1 MSERFQSVAS
11 RYQPLI
17 DPLIEAFNGQMDA
30 LQQMPIVIYTTKV
43 MQRLSLQINEFSKF
57 IELEAQLRLIL
68 RQTLQKTDRLVK
80 QLAQDLKGSLN
91 VPGKPTVVLDWAG
104 GRLEWLQR
112 LPFTWETF
120 DTLPRFRELPLLRG
134 IAKARRNLL
143 REMDY
148 TQLYFSVMNAFA
160 TYKPLRLRSILP
172 PFGSHAFIAG
182 TQHYMTFDGRHYDF
196 AGECSYLLV
205 SDFFRNDFSV
215 VVNYESV
222 KGASKVT
229 RKSITILSDGR
240 KVEVDSS
247 NFRVTVNGRKI
258 EMPLSYEGTNIW
270 RDGQRVLVTNERGYR
285 IDCNL
290 YRDTCSVHVPGWS
303 FGKTGGLFG
312 VFNNEPVDDF
322 LTPFRQQRSDD
333 EIDSFASSWKVGT
346 ARCRVRNYAST
357 AVVNSKA
364 YASPLV
370 KSSSSVCD
378 SLFADGQSVLR
389 PCFQVID
396 PTPYARMCLND
407 LAALANSAKKDLGAC
422 TAAAAYVNECRLA
435 GLDLFMPPQCVRCEL
450 ENGQVMGSG
459 EMRTL
464 QQNEVPRSADVVFI
478 VEQKPCVN
486 GTRLS
491 NLPVAIDSALRE
503 MGIEQNRFAVVGFG
517 GRGEL
522 LNRPHVRT
530 AEGEIWANSKSIAL
544 EDMRL
549 PLDWSTAVGA
559 GQTVS
564 SSDIHAALRYAVN
577 LPYRVGVSKQFV
589 LVSCAGSECQASS
602 YADTLTLLI
611 ENDIKLHL
619 LQPRDLVVKG
629 RNSSEEIKV
638 IHLNLESIFNL
649 KKKMIIEL
657 ILNI

>member
-1 MSERFQSVAS
+1 M
-11 RYQPLI
+11 
-17 DPLIEAFNGQMDA
+17 
-30 LQQMPIVIYTTKV
+30 
-43 MQRLSLQINEFSKF
+43 
-57 IELEAQLRLIL
+57 
-68 RQTLQKTDRLVK
+68 
-80 QLAQDLKGSLN
+80 
-91 VPGKPTVVLDWAG
+91 
-104 GRLEWLQR
+104 
-112 LPFTWETF
+112 
-120 DTLPRFRELPLLRG
+120 PRFRELPLLRG

-148 TQLYFSVMNAFA
+148 SQIYFSIMNAFA
-160 TYKPLRLRSILP
+160 TYQPLRLRTIVP

-222 KGASKVT
+222 KGSSKVT
-229 RKSITILSDGR
+229 RKSLTILSDGR

-247 NFRVTVNGRKI
+247 SFRVTVNGRKI
-258 EMPLSYEGTNIW
+258 EMPLSYEGTHIW
-270 RDGQRVLVTNERGYR
+270 RDGQRVLVSNERGYR

-312 VFNNEPVDDF
+312 VFNNEPADDF

-346 ARCRVRNYAST
+346 ARCRVRNYATTVAHSEISH
-357 AVVNSKA
+357 SKTSVTSSA
-364 YASPLV
+364 
-370 KSSSSVCD
+370 SSSSNICD
-378 SLFADGQSVLR
+378 PLFADGQSVLR

-396 PTPYARMCLND
+396 PAPYARMCLND

-464 QQNEVPRSADVVFI
+464 QQTEVPRSADVVFI

-517 GRGEL
+517 GRGML
-522 LNRPHVRT
+522 LNRPHIRT
-530 AEGEIWANSKSIAL
+530 AEGQIWANRIKSIQLAL
-544 EDMRL
+544 EDM
-549 PLDWSTAVGA
+549 PLDWTAA
-559 GQTVS
+559 GGNSNSNSKDQT

-638 IHLNLESIFNL
+638 IIHFYFRLIILAAYFRML
-649 KKKMIIEL
+649 K
-657 ILNI
+657 